1 MATKLDSVVEV
12 YAILQLRS
20 PFRQKDALSGHAN
33 GWQDKQI
40 VLELFVISTP
50 PCFHTGISLL
60 IERANAQ
67 VQATPM
73 VARRI
78 SAHATHLLF

>member
-40 VLELFVISTP
+40 VLE
-50 PCFHTGISLL
+50 
-60 IERANAQ
+60 
-67 VQATPM
+67 M
-73 VARRI
+73 
-78 SAHATHLLF
+78 

>member
-40 VLELFVISTP
+40 VFGVVCYLHSSMLSHGDLSPDREGECSSSS
-50 PCFHTGISLL
+50 HTHGS
-60 IERANAQ
+60 
-67 VQATPM
+67 
-73 VARRI
+73 
-78 SAHATHLLF
+78 